1 MNALALLP
9 FLSFPSYN
17 SMVYSTYF
25 VTGASGLLGSQIV
38 QKLLNAGHTVRG
50 SARGEKVL
58 QLKKVFASY
67 EKFSVIDIPDLTSNL
82 GDAFEG
88 IEVLIHVAA
97 FLPSFRGDIDIVK
110 KFSTEGTER
119 ILDSARNAGVKTVIV
134 TGSQVTYNID
144 GPIGPRDWRSVTFD
158 DAQRAT
164 EAQHFV
170 VYIAQKILSE
180 QTIMDW
186 AEKHHDVRVVIIDPT
201 YIFGPF
207 VRNYKYIV
215 NHPRLY
221 GLESSN
227 YFVHFLL
234 RPENKVFVVYPGW
247 MDVRDIADAHINAVH
262 NKAIDE
268 LEIKDRRFILGA
280 PEDHDWKKVIAHVK
294 EVRPNLADRLCSPEN
309 APVFSMQV
317 TDLDRT
323 EKYLGIKTG
332 SYISFGK
339 SIVDTIDSILDI
351 ECYWKEQ
358 GLEDLSLPNEHLF
371 N

>member
-1 MNALALLP
+1 
-9 FLSFPSYN
+9 
-17 SMVYSTYF
+17 MVYSTYF

-38 QKLLNAGHTVRG
+38 RKLLDAGHTVRG
-50 SARGEKVL
+50 SARGEKVS
-58 QLKKVFASY
+58 QLEKVFKGY
-67 EKFSVIDIPDLTSNL
+67 KKFSVIDIPDLSTSNL
-82 GDAFEG
+82 GDAFED

-97 FLPSFRGDIDIVK
+97 FLPSFRGDIEVVK
-110 KFSTEGTER
+110 RFSTEGTER
-119 ILDSARNAGVKTVIV
+119 ILDAARKAGVKTIIV

-144 GPIGPRDWRSVTFD
+144 GPIGPRDWRSVTFE
-158 DAQRAT
+158 DAQKAT

-170 VYIAQKILSE
+170 VYIAQKIISE
-180 QTIMDW
+180 QTMMNW
-186 AEKHHDVRVVIIDPT
+186 AEKHRDIRVVIIDPT

-207 VRNYKYIV
+207 VPNYKYIV
-215 NHPRLY
+215 NHPKLY

-268 LEIKDRRFILGA
+268 LVPKDRRFILGA
-280 PEDHDWKKVIAHVK
+280 PEDHDWEKVIPQIIEA
-294 EVRPNLADRLCSPEN
+294 RPHLADRLCSPEK
-309 APVFSMQV
+309 APVFPMQV
-317 TDLDRT
+317 TDLTRT
-323 EKYLGIKTG
+323 EKYLGIKAG
-332 SYISFGK
+332 SYTSFRK

-351 ECYWKEQ
+351 EAYWKEQ
-358 GLEDLSLPNEHLF
+358 GIEDLSLPNEPLF

>member
-1 MNALALLP
+1 ML
-9 FLSFPSYN
+9 
-17 SMVYSTYF
+17 YSTYF

-38 QKLLNAGHTVRG
+38 QKLLDAGHTVRG
-50 SARGEKVL
+50 SARGEKVS
-58 QLKKVFASY
+58 QLRKVFASY
-67 EKFSVIDIPDLTSNL
+67 EKFSVVDIPDLATSSL
-82 GDAFEG
+82 GDAFKD

-97 FLPSFRGDIDIVK
+97 FLPSFRGDIEVVK
-110 KFSTEGTER
+110 RFSTEGTEG
-119 ILDSARNAGVKTVIV
+119 ILESARNAGVKTIIV

-144 GPIGPRDWRSVTFD
+144 GPLGPRDWRSVTFD
-158 DAQRAT
+158 DAKKAT

-180 QTIMDW
+180 QTMMNW
-186 AEKHHDVRVVIIDPT
+186 AEKHPDVRVVIIDPT

-215 NHPRLY
+215 NHPSLY

-268 LEIKDRRFILGA
+268 LLPKDRRFILGA
-280 PEDHDWKKVIAHVK
+280 PEDHDWKKVISHVV
-294 EVRPNLADRLCSPEN
+294 EARPLLADRLCSSEK
-309 APVFSMQV
+309 APVFPMQV
-317 TDLDRT
+317 TDLQRT
-323 EKYLGIKTG
+323 EKYLGIKAG
-332 SYISFGK
+332 SYTSFGK

-351 ECYWKEQ
+351 ETYWKER
-358 GLEDLSLPNEHLF
+358 GVEDLSLPNEPLF